1 MEVEC
6 EGDYQFGTPASG
18 PTLHRPEYSPGG
30 FQAEL
35 RNSKGLYNSDELL
48 IRARQLAMADNIRE
62 LEKVHLLCNFP
73 LEVYIHKEF
82 TLTRSLSHTVSH
94 PLSHSHTLSLTH
106 SLTHTHS
113 LFVRLTVYLSL
124 TPPHT
129 LFSPSLILYVRLCVS
144 LLFTL
149 GRQLCL
155 FCYSNRSD
163 PNMQHLTL

>member
-82 TLTRSLSHTVSH
+82 TLTRSLTHTVSH
-94 PLSHSHTLSLTH
+94 PLSHPHPLSIRPPDCLSVSHPTAYPFLSLSDSICPTLCA
-106 SLTHTHS
+106 SSFHTRS
-113 LFVRLTVYLSL
+113 S
-124 TPPHT
+124 T
-129 LFSPSLILYVRLCVS
+129 LPV
-144 LLFTL
+144 LLL
-149 GRQLCL
+149 
-155 FCYSNRSD
+155 
-163 PNMQHLTL
+163 